1 VSPQAAAMVV
11 DVVDVLLVV
20 DVEVVLG
27 TQSPPPHASQQL
39 VTVPTHAMPPLGARQ
54 RAASFFTLQR
64 CRPAAL
70 VRQQATAPTRPQVE
84 RAAQRFTSALQAARS
99 CWEPTRMLSTAEAQ
113 CT

>member
-1 VSPQAAAMVV
+1 MVV
-11 DVVDVLLVV
+11 EVVDVLVVV

-39 VTVPTHAMPPLGARQ
+39 DTGPTHAVPAFGARQ

-64 CRPAAL
+64 SRPAAL
-70 VRQQATAPTRPQVE
+70 VRQQVTAPARPQVD
-84 RAAQRFTSALQAARS
+84 RAAQRFTAPLHAARS
-99 CWEPTRMLSTAEAQ
+99 CPEPTRTLSTAEAQ